1 MAGQGNRVLISYND
15 VGKYSDQNS
24 LIANQLATYL
34 FRKGKQPD
42 IKVYRESKVALESVY
57 DWLILIYTSESEAKG
72 SPVEST
78 VEKALDLT
86 VERSMRGVL
95 AVTPVPAELPAKWAT
110 IRKYDASTQGEGK
123 QVLEAVE
130 HAMSYVKLPYTRERM
145 QELTRTSSSALS
157 KSQNKYPSTRSLIVA
172 SLATIMTI
180 LGVAAFFMA
189 PLLHP
194 TSQQQATA
202 VISNPATATAQAK
215 QVATAQAFKSATIVA
230 EATAQASATAAAPS
244 IAQKQFDKII
254 NTSPKVTGFQSD
266 EKWDKTA
273 SCILTPQ
280 NTAYQATVAIAGQYV
295 RCMANTTQLKNF
307 AYQVTLAINGDAGGV
322 IFRSEDQTGT
332 FYRFSL
338 SNSSAKPNSDEF
350 AVILCQQNCA
360 SNAVNEGTLLAQDQV
375 SVDPN
380 KPVIL
385 TVIARDTIIDM
396 YVNGNFIYQLTDQP
410 VLSGAIGVYAASI
423 NTSTSVTFTNP
434 KVWQL

>member
-157 KSQNKYPSTRSLIVA
+157 KSQNK
-172 SLATIMTI
+172 
-180 LGVAAFFMA
+180 
-189 PLLHP
+189 
-194 TSQQQATA
+194 
-202 VISNPATATAQAK
+202 
-215 QVATAQAFKSATIVA
+215 
-230 EATAQASATAAAPS
+230 
-244 IAQKQFDKII
+244 
-254 NTSPKVTGFQSD
+254 
-266 EKWDKTA
+266 
-273 SCILTPQ
+273 
-280 NTAYQATVAIAGQYV
+280 
-295 RCMANTTQLKNF
+295 
-307 AYQVTLAINGDAGGV
+307 
-322 IFRSEDQTGT
+322 
-332 FYRFSL
+332 
-338 SNSSAKPNSDEF
+338 
-350 AVILCQQNCA
+350 
-360 SNAVNEGTLLAQDQV
+360 
-375 SVDPN
+375 
-380 KPVIL
+380 
-385 TVIARDTIIDM
+385 
-396 YVNGNFIYQLTDQP
+396 
-410 VLSGAIGVYAASI
+410 
-423 NTSTSVTFTNP
+423 
-434 KVWQL
+434 